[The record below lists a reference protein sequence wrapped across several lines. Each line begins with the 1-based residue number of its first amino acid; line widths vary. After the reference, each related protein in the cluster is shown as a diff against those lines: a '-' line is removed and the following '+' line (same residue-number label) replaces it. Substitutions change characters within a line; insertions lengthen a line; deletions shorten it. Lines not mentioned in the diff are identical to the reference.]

1 MVVVE
6 AVAFSTCLSATS
18 PLAVPVQLLTSA
30 VKARHDAPSRTRTGV
45 TSFLRGIAARVVAS
59 GARHAASALL
69 AAASALLVAASALLA
84 AASAL
89 HDAQIGYL
97 GQTVG

>member
-30 VKARHDAPSRTRTGV
+30 VKAKQHAPTRTRKGV

-59 GARHAASALL
+59 GALHT
-69 AAASALLVAASALLA
+69 ASALLV

>member
-6 AVAFSTCLSATS
+6 AVAFSTCFSATS
-18 PLAVPVQLLTSA
+18 PLAVPVQLLTRA
-30 VKARHDAPSRTRTGV
+30 VKARHDAPSRTRKGV
-45 TSFLRGIAARVVAS
+45 TSLLRGIAARVVAS
-59 GARHAASALL
+59 GALHAASALL
-69 AAASALLVAASALLA
+69 AAASALLVAASAL
-84 AASAL
+84 